1 MFIVLA
7 TNMAAIK
14 RQRNVQKSVMNMQ
27 IVLPIKRIVFS
38 RFRCRRV
45 VGSSSP

>member
-1 MFIVLA
+1 MFIVLT

-14 RQRNVQKSVMNMQ
+14 RQRNVQKSVVNLQ
-27 IVLPIKRIVFS
+27 NIKHIVFS
-38 RFRCRRV
+38 RVRCRRV

>member
-1 MFIVLA
+1 MFIVLT

-14 RQRNVQKSVMNMQ
+14 RQRNVQKSVVNVQ
-27 IVLPIKRIVFS
+27 NIKHIVFS